1 MQVLSVAYR
10 IYINGIVFGNT
21 KINETSKPAIM
32 KILVLD
38 DDKDLCFL
46 LRSFFEKKGCT
57 VFTANSLVDGLSII
71 DKDEPTIL
79 FIDNF
84 LPDGEGWKAAK
95 TIKIKYPSL
104 TINLMSAKDKSF
116 NSLDEFEDIIWEK
129 PISVQQL
136 ETYLQFL
143 NKN

>member
-1 MQVLSVAYR
+1 
-10 IYINGIVFGNT
+10 
-21 KINETSKPAIM
+21 M

-38 DDKDLCFL
+38 DDKDLCTL
-46 LRSFFEKKGCT
+46 LKTFFEKRGCI
-57 VFTANSLVDGLSII
+57 VFTANSLIEGLHII
-71 DKDEPTIL
+71 DHDQPKIL

-95 TIKIKYPSL
+95 TIKIKYPELS
-104 TINLMSAKDKSF
+104 INLMSAKDRSF
-116 NSLDEFEDIIWEK
+116 NSLDEHEDIIWEK